1 MLTSS
6 SIDQYVKDRVEDQ
19 IQWYD
24 KKSSY
29 QKKWFYGLRTVT
41 IVASVLVPFT
51 AGLVVYSH
59 YFLNLTS
66 FFGIIASI
74 AESLSSLAKV
84 QEKWIQYRNIAEQLK
99 HELYMFEMKAG
110 VYDDSKSDIDKTFV
124 ERVETIISSE
134 NVNWANLNNNS
145 KEGK

>member
-1 MLTSS
+1 MPTSS

-24 KKSSY
+24 KKSSC

-51 AGLVVYSH
+51 AGLVVYSR

-66 FFGIIASI
+66 FLGIIASI
-74 AESLSSLAKV
+74 AESLASLAKV

-134 NVNWANLNNNS
+134 NVNWANLNNNT

>member
-1 MLTSS
+1 MPTSS

-24 KKSSY
+24 TKSSQ
-29 QKKWFYGLRTVT
+29 QKNWFYFLRTIT
-41 IVASVLVPFT
+41 IVTSVLVPFT
-51 AGLVVYSH
+51 AGLVVYWR
-59 YFLNLTS
+59 YFLTFTS
-66 FFGIIASI
+66 FFGIAASI
-74 AESLSSLAKV
+74 AESISSLTKV

-99 HELYMFEMKAG
+99 HELYMFKMKAG
-110 VYDDSKSDIDKTFV
+110 VYDDSRSDIDKTFV